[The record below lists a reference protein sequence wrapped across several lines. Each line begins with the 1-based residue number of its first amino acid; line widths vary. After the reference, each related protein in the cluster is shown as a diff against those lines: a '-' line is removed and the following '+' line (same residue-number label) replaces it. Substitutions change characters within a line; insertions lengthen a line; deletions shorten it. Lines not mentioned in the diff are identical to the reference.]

1 MSFYLSVSETDFD
14 FRLPTSLPFNQAID
28 YNFCLS
34 AARQPI
40 RTVAW
45 LSAEQAGLTLE
56 LSTTEPGLQIYDG
69 ANLSSGVKGLN
80 GHVYGPCSGLAL
92 EAQLWPD
99 APHHPHFS
107 PALLLPNEIYFQ
119 QTEFK
124 IIR

>member
-1 MSFYLSVSETDFD
+1 M
-14 FRLPTSLPFNQAID
+14 D

-40 RTVAW
+40 RAVAW
-45 LSAEQAGLTLE
+45 LSAEKAGLTLE

-99 APHHPHFS
+99 APHHPHFPS
-107 PALLLPNEIYFQ
+107 ALLLPAELYFQ

-124 IIR
+124 IIRKSN